1 MSGGIS
7 KKSGGGRDELLEHY
21 RVEKELADI
30 LRNAPRE
37 ERGRLYPAL
46 YDELYRRLP
55 GHSQLRRKSSPE
67 SAGRAARARLKLLR
81 RYIGGESTFVETGAG
96 ACALS
101 LLVSGFVKRV
111 YAIDVSRE
119 IAGDVAIP
127 GNMRLLISDGLEIP
141 VPEGSAD
148 AVFSDQLAEHLHTD
162 DLVEHLKNVYRCLAP
177 GGTYICLTPNRLNG
191 PHDISKYFTEIAT
204 GFHLKEYTN
213 SELGTLFRDS
223 GFVRIRAL
231 VGARGYYLPVPVSFP
246 VFIERA
252 LSVLPRRAGR
262 GIAGTLLFRILLGI
276 RIAGMKDRSV
286 AAGDR
291 FGGKGVRA
299 RT

>member
-1 MSGGIS
+1 MSGGKS
-7 KKSGGGRDELLEHY
+7 KRPGSGRDELLEHY

-30 LRNAPRE
+30 LRNAPKE

-67 SAGRAARARLKLLR
+67 SAGAKARARLKLLR
-81 RYIGGESTFVETGAG
+81 RYIGGDSTFVETGAG

-148 AVFSDQLAEHLHTD
+148 AVFSDQLAEHLHPD

-213 SELGTLFRDS
+213 SELGTLFRGS
-223 GFVRIRAL
+223 GFIRIRAL
-231 VGARGYYLPVPVSFP
+231 VGARGYYIPVHISFP
-246 VFIERA
+246 VFLERA
-252 LSVLPRRAGR
+252 LSALPRRAGR
-262 GIAGTLLFRILLGI
+262 RIAGTLLFRILLGV
-276 RIAGMKDRSV
+276 RIAGMKTGASRQAVGS
-286 AAGDR
+286 GT
-291 FGGKGVRA
+291 KG
-299 RT
+299 